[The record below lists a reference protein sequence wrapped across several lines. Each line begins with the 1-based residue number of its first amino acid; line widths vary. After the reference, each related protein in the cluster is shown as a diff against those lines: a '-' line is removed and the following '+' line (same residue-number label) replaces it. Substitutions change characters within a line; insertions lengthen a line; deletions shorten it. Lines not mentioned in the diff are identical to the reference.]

1 MTGDRDLQKLRWS
14 IQRLI
19 ELVDQG
25 IDSAGEQLSRGE
37 PFKAWRPPVGTSPRD
52 DPDPDPDRGLSP

>member
-1 MTGDRDLQKLRWS
+1 MSIDPDRQKLRWS

-19 ELVDQG
+19 ELIDEG

-37 PFKAWRPPVGTSPRD
+37 NFSAWRAPVGSSRD
-52 DPDPDPDRGLSP
+52 DPDPETSVGMSP